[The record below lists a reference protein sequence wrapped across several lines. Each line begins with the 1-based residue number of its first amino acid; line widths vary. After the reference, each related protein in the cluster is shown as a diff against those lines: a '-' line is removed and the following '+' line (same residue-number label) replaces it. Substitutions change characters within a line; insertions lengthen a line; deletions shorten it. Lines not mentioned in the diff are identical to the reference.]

1 MAWPWLTIVART
13 IPWAELARNAPKIIA
28 ASSDLLAKRN
38 AAAREEF
45 RTPPDEADEIE
56 LARRIRALEQR
67 DAENARIVEQLA
79 RQVSDLSEALQVL
92 AARLRLATWIA
103 GAAAVLAVAALWLPR

>member
-38 AAAREEF
+38 AAAREEL
-45 RTPPDEADEIE
+45 RVMPDEADEME
-56 LARRIRALEQR
+56 LARRIRGLEQR
-67 DAENARIVEQLA
+67 DAENARVIEQLA
-79 RQVSDLSEALQVL
+79 KQVSDLSQAVQVL
-92 AARLRLATWIA
+92 AARIRLLSWIA
-103 GAAAVLAVAALWLPR
+103 GVAVLFAIVAVWLAR

>member
-38 AAAREEF
+38 AAAREEL
-45 RTPPDEADEIE
+45 RVAPDEADEIE
-56 LARRIRALEQR
+56 LARRIRALERQNTE
-67 DAENARIVEQLA
+67 DARAIQQLA
-79 RQVSDLSEALQVL
+79 NDVSELREGVEVL
-92 AARLRLATWIA
+92 AARLRLLAWA
-103 GAAAVLAVAALWLPR
+103 VGAALVLALVALWLVL

>member
-38 AAAREEF
+38 AAARQEF
-45 RTPPDEADEIE
+45 RNPPDEADEIE
-56 LARRIRALEQR
+56 MAARIRALEQR
-67 DAENARIVEQLA
+67 DAENARLIEQLA
-79 RQVSDLSEALQVL
+79 RQVSDLSEAVQVL
-92 AARLRLATWIA
+92 AARLRLLSWLFAA
-103 GAAAVLAVAALWLPR
+103 GAVVALTALWVAL

>member
-13 IPWAELARNAPKIIA
+13 IPWTELARNAPKIIA

-38 AAAREEF
+38 AVAREEL
-45 RTPPDEADEIE
+45 RVMPDEADEIE

-67 DAENARIVEQLA
+67 DAENARLVEQLA
-79 RQVSDLSEALQVL
+79 RQASDLSEAVQVL
-92 AARLRLATWIA
+92 AARLRLLTWVT
-103 GAAAVLAVAALWLPR
+103 AAALVLAVAALWLAR